1 MSSRVAVACRRNAVI
16 HTRTDTTIV
25 FAIVLTV
32 TVTAVIV
39 VVVIVIRK
47 GFSDISRPDMHHMV
61 QREPHHGAGIHTI
74 GRWHTLST
82 TMVSSL

>member
-16 HTRTDTTIV
+16 HTRADTTIV
-25 FAIVLTV
+25 FAIVLSI
-32 TVTAVIV
+32 TVTAVI